1 MDNTLATPPSGVG
14 TTVRERAVRC
24 YAGFARV
31 LDTLAPL
38 YLLAARL
45 YVAKVFMLSGW
56 LKFSRWDSTLA
67 LFENEYHVPVLSPH
81 VAAVLGTMAEL
92 GLPILLV
99 FGVGTRAGALAL
111 FAFNIIAV
119 ISYPDLSPAG
129 LKDHVLWGAL
139 MLMIAFFGPG
149 RFSVDRLLGLDR

>member
-1 MDNTLATPPSGVG
+1 MPTISNAV
-14 TTVRERAVRC
+14 AVRS
-24 YAGFARV
+24 V
-31 LDTLAPL
+31 SKWS
-38 YLLAARL
+38 AARL
-45 YVAKVFMLSGW
+45 YEGFTTLLEKLQPLAGVAMRLYVGKVFMVSGW